1 MLKTIEAFKVG
12 EHTDSAGNKKEWT
25 AEEAQFITKY
35 YNEMLA
41 KDPSMIAP
49 ICKGHPTDNAPAYG
63 WVKSLSFNNNIVEA
77 TIDFNDSMVEEI
89 KDGQFKKVSIAL
101 YDDLLLRHIGMLG
114 AAAPA
119 VKGLQPVEFKER
131 KEDYTE
137 WTFSEEVEPPKVKDS
152 KELLFEREVKYGIGR
167 KDNIGYIDKPT
178 AYKDVID
185 EDFADPVN
193 YLFPINDEEN
203 FIASYQ
209 TFNNYETRERYSQ
222 IEQQV
227 IKTRLLK
234 GLKKY
239 NIDAKED
246 ARLYRFSENSN
257 QFTGIQLNDKL
268 KRDKP
273 AIYENYVEADFADPV
288 HFRFPIKNRNQI
300 LSSIALVHK
309 DNNVKEYS
317 ENDMNIIRARII
329 NNAMAIGINL
339 NGDNWNYSETN
350 NINLKFN
357 KEFNMNEWLEALKA
371 FAIKW
376 VGSNVSEE
384 IASEFQAGLGTYIT
398 ENPIPSAT
406 AKPEEEKPQ
415 FSENEKAMM
424 NKIEVLE
431 KRNRINEYSNFAEK
445 LVVEGKILPA
455 ERDNLILTLEA
466 VHSTPNK
473 IEFSESD
480 KTQSLTPVEALKNMF
495 NSRPAIHKLDVEI
508 SKDGKG
514 EDEGLSFNDKLN
526 NKVIEY
532 RKEMAKAG
540 NNLTFAEALNIV
552 LNQDKGE

>member
-25 AEEAQFITKY
+25 AEEAQFITNY

-63 WVKSLSFNNNIVEA
+63 WVKSLSFNNNIIEA

-131 KEDYTE
+131 KEDYAE
-137 WTFSEEVEPPKVKDS
+137 WF
-152 KELLFEREVKYGIGR
+152 Y
-167 KDNIGYIDKPT
+167 
-178 AYKDVID
+178 
-185 EDFADPVN
+185 
-193 YLFPINDEEN
+193 
-203 FIASYQ
+203 
-209 TFNNYETRERYSQ
+209 
-222 IEQQV
+222 
-227 IKTRLLK
+227 
-234 GLKKY
+234 
-239 NIDAKED
+239 
-246 ARLYRFSENSN
+246 SENTN

-398 ENPIPSAT
+398 ENPIPSAA